1 MDCFDH
7 REFCL
12 PDVLHVVDV
21 AKFLGLHE
29 KTVYLYVREGKIRA
43 PGERTASATTS
54 ATVSA
59 SPTTTVS
66 TTTVTVTA
74 TTTPKS
80 GN

>member
-21 AKFLGLHE
+21 AKFLGLRE

-43 PGERTASATTS
+43 IRCGRSYRIRREWVEEYIR
-54 ATVSA
+54 SA
-59 SPTTTVS
+59 SPKDSDVD
-66 TTTVTVTA
+66 
-74 TTTPKS
+74 
-80 GN
+80 

>member
-43 PGERTASATTS
+43 IRCGRSYRIRRE
-54 ATVSA
+54 
-59 SPTTTVS
+59 
-66 TTTVTVTA
+66 
-74 TTTPKS
+74 
-80 GN
+80 